1 MGGRGSARGTRTFAR
16 KSDALAFDADVKRR
30 KALGDLSSLV
40 ARDQSLDELA
50 RDWYEL
56 YAAPNLADNTLGKY
70 RRVLRLYILPEL
82 GQLKLAEVTPEVVA
96 RFRTDLERR
105 GRRAGQRSR
114 LARGRSGD
122 VPSWRRVGQ
131 GFGEPGAASRQAV
144 GQAPAGRAALLA
156 RSG

>member
-1 MGGRGSARGTRTFAR
+1 VSVSRTPAGQWRVWYRMGGRGSARGTRTFAR

-70 RRVLRLYILPEL
+70 RRVLRLYILPDST
-82 GQLKLAEVTPEVVA
+82 LAL
-96 RFRTDLERR
+96 F
-105 GRRAGQRSR
+105 
-114 LARGRSGD
+114 
-122 VPSWRRVGQ
+122 
-131 GFGEPGAASRQAV
+131 AV
-144 GQAPAGRAALLA
+144 
-156 RSG
+156 